1 MWHTELEA
9 GPDSVAISILDG
21 QTSPLSPIS
30 AEGPW
35 GLSALDLEMAASA
48 ALSRSLDQVEHG
60 ELGQGGSRGWGWRE
74 EGRVYDTEV
83 VPSQAAKQHFF
94 FFKAVRCI
102 EPYAKPW
109 GDMAPNFREPM
120 GLRRKT
126 KEKLG
131 AQKEGRKCDSDKRS
145 VTGISRAFSSGWVT
159 NQERFADWEWAGSGR
174 TESD

>member
-83 VPSQAAKQHFF
+83 VPSQAAKQQFF
-94 FFKAVRCI
+94 FLRLCVALNPMRSPGVI
-102 EPYAKPW
+102 WPLISGSPW
-109 GDMAPNFREPM
+109 D
-120 GLRRKT
+120 
-126 KEKLG
+126 
-131 AQKEGRKCDSDKRS
+131 
-145 VTGISRAFSSGWVT
+145 
-159 NQERFADWEWAGSGR
+159 
-174 TESD
+174 

>member
-1 MWHTELEA
+1 M
-9 GPDSVAISILDG
+9 
-21 QTSPLSPIS
+21 
-30 AEGPW
+30 
-35 GLSALDLEMAASA
+35 
-48 ALSRSLDQVEHG
+48 
-60 ELGQGGSRGWGWRE
+60 
-74 EGRVYDTEV
+74 
-83 VPSQAAKQHFF
+83 
-94 FFKAVRCI
+94 RCI